1 MSIINRKK
9 SVSDNKKTDLS
20 IFLFGINFTS
30 KDKSQLLN
38 DLSVKLSNSLEMSN
52 VLTPN
57 PEFIVL
63 AKKNPEL
70 EKMVKRAN
78 RRGDC
83 FIPDGVGLLIV
94 SRIIGFFDK
103 SKKLKEKITGVD
115 FAVDLVKE
123 SLKQKK
129 KILILGGRGY
139 EELSFKIKSG
149 RQNVKCKIVN
159 LNNSS
164 KSSIE
169 NNNEKEALV
178 FWSKGYADVRNP
190 SREEEKRIE
199 KNISKLK
206 PDILFVAFG
215 APHQEYWLD
224 QNQDLLKNNNVRIAM
239 VVGGTFD
246 YLLGIVK
253 RAPVWIQK
261 LGFEWLVRLI
271 RQPWRWRRQLRLIT
285 FIWIA
290 LIELITTLRD
300 RFVIWRKK

>member
-9 SVSDNKKTDLS
+9 SISDNKKTDLS

-38 DLSVKLSNSLEMSN
+38 ELSVKLSNSLEMSN

>member
-1 MSIINRKK
+1 MSNINRKK
-9 SVSDNKKTDLS
+9 SISDNKKTDLS

-38 DLSVKLSNSLEMSN
+38 ELSVKLSNSLEMSN

-300 RFVIWRKK
+300 RFVIWCKK

>member
-38 DLSVKLSNSLEMSN
+38 ELSVKLSNSLEMSN

>member
-38 DLSVKLSNSLEMSN
+38 ELSVKLSNSLEMSN

-169 NNNEKEALV
+169 NNSEKEALI

>member
-9 SVSDNKKTDLS
+9 SISDNKKTDLS

-38 DLSVKLSNSLEMSN
+38 DLSVKLSNSLETSN